1 MLSVSGF
8 ITELEGS
15 TMKKHV
21 LRTTLF
27 IAVLIVWTA
36 LLPEASQAQQGQMPQ
51 FLFVQNAKGVIFER
65 GTITLK
71 GVSPTTLFFSDRPMR
86 IAGHYTTEEF
96 VQMWGQGKDSFASDP
111 PNATLSIF
119 QDDRDKL
126 IDVVVK
132 LSNPLLKGDD
142 LTYHVAILEGQ
153 MPAKGGICSLFIDII
168 GLPFTP
174 FSVAGVARR
183 WTRRAVVVGAAAT
196 TGAVATSA
204 AAAAS
209 QPTTV
214 VVKEAPPPAPAT
226 PPPPPAVPSL
236 QVTEQK
242 LKDLKALLDQGLISQ
257 SEYEAKRKQ
266 ILQSF

>member
-1 MLSVSGF
+1 
-8 ITELEGS
+8 
-15 TMKKHV
+15 MKKNFLITAALAMV
-21 LRTTLF
+21 
-27 IAVLIVWTA
+27 IAAQIG
-36 LLPEASQAQQGQMPQ
+36 LLAEASQAQGQMPQ
-51 FLFVQNAKGVIFER
+51 FLFVQNGKGVIFEK

-119 QDDRDKL
+119 QEDRDKL

-153 MPAKGGICSLFIDII
+153 MPAKGSMCSLFIDII

-196 TGAVATSA
+196 TAAVATSA
-204 AAAAS
+204 AAGVAAAAS

-214 VVKEAPPPAPAT
+214 VVKEAPPPAPAA
-226 PPPPPAVPSL
+226 PPPPAAVPSL
-236 QVTEQK
+236 QVAEQK

>member
-1 MLSVSGF
+1 
-8 ITELEGS
+8 
-15 TMKKHV
+15 MKKNF
-21 LRTTLF
+21 LIT
-27 IAVLIVWTA
+27 AVLAMVIA
-36 LLPEASQAQQGQMPQ
+36 AQIGLLPEASQAQGQMPQ
-51 FLFVQNAKGVIFER
+51 FLFVQNAKGVIFEK

-71 GVSPTTLFFSDRPMR
+71 GISPTTLFFSDRPMR

-119 QDDRDKL
+119 QEDRDKL

-132 LSNPLLKGDD
+132 LGNPLLKGDD
-142 LTYHVAILEGQ
+142 LTYNVAILEGQ
-153 MPAKGGICSLFIDII
+153 MPVKGGMCSLFIDII

-196 TGAVATSA
+196 TAAVASSA
-204 AAAAS
+204 AAAS
-209 QPTTV
+209 HPTTV
-214 VVKEAPPPAPAT
+214 VVKEEPAPA
-226 PPPPPAVPSL
+226 PAVPSL

-242 LKDLKALLDQGLISQ
+242 LKDLKALFDQGLISK
-257 SEYEAKRKQ
+257 SEYDAKKQ
-266 ILQSF
+266 QLLQGL

>member
-1 MLSVSGF
+1 
-8 ITELEGS
+8 
-15 TMKKHV
+15 MKKQ
-21 LRTTLF
+21 LLETTLF
-27 IAVLIVWTA
+27 VAVLIVWTA
-36 LLPEASQAQQGQMPQ
+36 LLPKAIYAQQQVQMPQ
-51 FLFVQNAKGVIFER
+51 FLFVQNAKGVIFEK

-96 VQMWGQGKDSFASDP
+96 VQMWGEGKDNFASDP

-132 LSNPLLKGDD
+132 LSNPELKGDD

-153 MPAKGGICSLFIDII
+153 MPAKGGICSLFVDII

-196 TGAVATSA
+196 TAAVATSA
-204 AAAAS
+204 AAAAAAP
-209 QPTTV
+209 PTTIV
-214 VVKEAPPPAPAT
+214 VEKAPASPPPPTVIVKEAPAPA
-226 PPPPPAVPSL
+226 PAVPSL
-236 QVTEQK
+236 QVAEQK
-242 LKDLKALLDQGLISQ
+242 LKDLKALFDQGLISQ
-257 SEYEAKRKQ
+257 SEYDAKKQQ

>member
-1 MLSVSGF
+1 MRKNFL
-8 ITELEGS
+8 IT
-15 TMKKHV
+15 
-21 LRTTLF
+21 
-27 IAVLIVWTA
+27 AVLAMAIVA
-36 LLPEASQAQQGQMPQ
+36 QIGLLPDASQAQQEQMPQ
-51 FLFVQNAKGVIFER
+51 FLFVQNAKGMIFEK
-65 GTITLK
+65 GTVTLK

-96 VQMWGQGKDSFASDP
+96 VQTWGEGKDSFKSDP

-119 QDDRDKL
+119 QEDRDKL

-174 FSVAGVARR
+174 FSFAGAARR

-196 TGAVATSA
+196 TAAVATSA
-204 AAAAS
+204 AAGAAAS
-209 QPTTV
+209 AAAATAPPPTV
-214 VVKEAPPPAPAT
+214 VVKEVPAPAPAA
-226 PPPPPAVPSL
+226 PPTQPAVPSL
-236 QVTEQK
+236 QVAEQK
-242 LKDLKALLDQGLISQ
+242 LKDLKALFDQGLISE
-257 SEYEAKRKQ
+257 SEYNAKKQQ